1 MTSLILDFNT
11 GSVTKRR
18 TLLIRRM
25 EKLEEKIPLNA
36 SRMQDACRTSRP
48 IDEGSLLEA
57 TEQLGEAQEEDV

>member
-1 MTSLILDFNT
+1 
-11 GSVTKRR
+11 
-18 TLLIRRM
+18 M